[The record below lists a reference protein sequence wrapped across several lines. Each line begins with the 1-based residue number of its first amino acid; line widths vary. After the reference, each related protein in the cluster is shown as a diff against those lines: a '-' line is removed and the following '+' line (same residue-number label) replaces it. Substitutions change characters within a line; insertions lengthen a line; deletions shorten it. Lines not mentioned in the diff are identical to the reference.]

1 MKKLGIALCAT
12 LLAIM
17 LCACSSAAMESA
29 GAGKKGAPIS
39 ARVSD
44 YFPVHNNT
52 RLVYQGEG
60 NEFASYEVYTDF
72 AKDGRQQK
80 RIVTGGATSVRVI
93 EVSKNQAAVVFAQ
106 GEVPWRQNMLK
117 QESGEP
123 EVLLRV
129 PLEAGNA
136 WLLGDPRTR
145 SITAVGL
152 KVETPLGVYNAIE
165 VITQSPYGK
174 TADYYAAGVGLIKTV
189 YTPSEGEGTVTS
201 TLAAIEEG
209 VPLVQTIRFYYPDAA
224 AGQLGY
230 VDRDV
235 SFYTND
241 STREVLTK
249 AYKQTPPEPLG
260 AVFSP
265 GTKIN
270 SLYLNEDGMVYI
282 DLNRA
287 FQKEMNAG
295 AAVESMMLQSVANTF
310 GHYYGVSRV
319 LLTIDGKP
327 YESGHISLR
336 PGEYLTVDDADIG
349 DAASWNAGE

>member
-1 MKKLGIALCAT
+1 MKKPLIAICAIAL
-12 LLAIM
+12 AIV
-17 LCACSSAAMESA
+17 LCACASAAKEP
-29 GAGKKGAPIS
+29 GKGLHGAPIS

-44 YFPVHNNT
+44 YFPVHSNT

-80 RIVTGGATSVRVI
+80 RIVTGGTTTVRVI

-106 GEVPWRQNMLK
+106 GEVPWRQNMLD
-117 QESGEP
+117 QESGDP

-152 KVETPLGVYNAIE
+152 KVETPLGEYDAIE
-165 VITQSPYGK
+165 VVTQGPDGK
-174 TADYYAAGVGLIKTV
+174 TADYYAAGVGLVKTV
-189 YTPSEGEGTVTS
+189 YTPSEGGGTVTS

-209 VPLVQTIRFYYPDAA
+209 VPLVQTIRFYFPDAST
-224 AGQLGY
+224 GKLGY
-230 VDRDV
+230 EDREV

-241 STREVLTK
+241 FSREVLAK
-249 AYKQTPPEPLG
+249 AYKEAPPEPLG

-270 SLYLNEDGMVYI
+270 SLYLNQDGMVYI
-282 DLNRA
+282 DLNKA

-295 AAVESMMLQSVANTF
+295 AAVESMILQSVANTF
-310 GHYYGVSRV
+310 GHYYGASRV

-349 DAASWNAGE
+349 AAASWNMNE

>member
-1 MKKLGIALCAT
+1 MKKPAIAICAIALI
-12 LLAIM
+12 LM
-17 LCACSSAAMESA
+17 LCACSAVAKEP
-29 GAGKKGAPIS
+29 GAGKYGAPIS
-39 ARVSD
+39 ERVSD

-72 AKDGRQQK
+72 ARDNRQQK
-80 RIVTGGATSVRVI
+80 RIVTGGTTSVRVL
-93 EVSKNQAAVVFAQ
+93 EVSDNQAAVVFSQ
-106 GEVPWRQNMLK
+106 GEVPWRQNMLS
-117 QESGEP
+117 QTSGSP

-152 KVETPLGVYNAIE
+152 KVETPLGVYDAIE
-165 VITQSPYGK
+165 VVTQGPYGS
-174 TADYYAAGVGLIKTV
+174 TADYYAAGVGLIKSV

-209 VPLVQTIRFYYPDAA
+209 VPLIQTIRFYYPDAS
-224 AGQLGY
+224 AGELGY
-230 VDRDV
+230 VDRKV

-241 STREVLTK
+241 STREVFTK
-249 AYKQTPPEPLG
+249 AYKQQPPEPLG

-265 GTKIN
+265 GTNIN

-295 AAVESMMLQSVANTF
+295 AAVESMILQSVANTF
-310 GHYYGVSRV
+310 GRYYGASRV
-319 LLTIDGKP
+319 LLTVDGKP

-336 PGEYLTVDDADIG
+336 PGEYLTVDEADIG

>member
-1 MKKLGIALCAT
+1 MKKPAIAICAIALI
-12 LLAIM
+12 LM
-17 LCACSSAAMESA
+17 LCACSAVAKEP
-29 GAGKKGAPIS
+29 GAGKYGAPIS
-39 ARVSD
+39 ERVSD

-72 AKDGRQQK
+72 ARDNRQQK
-80 RIVTGGATSVRVI
+80 RIVTGGTTLVRVL
-93 EVSKNQAAVVFAQ
+93 EVSDKQAAVVFSQ
-106 GEVPWRQNMLK
+106 GEVYWRQNMLN
-117 QESGEP
+117 QTSGSP

-152 KVETPLGVYNAIE
+152 KVETPLGVYDAIE
-165 VITQSPYGK
+165 VITQGPYGS
-174 TADYYAAGVGLIKTV
+174 TADYYAAGVGLIKSV

-209 VPLVQTIRFYYPDAA
+209 VPLIQTIRFYYPDAA
-224 AGQLGY
+224 AGKLGY
-230 VDRDV
+230 VDKKV

-249 AYKQTPPEPLG
+249 AYKEPPPEPLG

-295 AAVESMMLQSVANTF
+295 AAVESMILQSVANTF
-310 GHYYGVSRV
+310 GHYYGASRV
-319 LLTIDGKP
+319 MLTVDGKP